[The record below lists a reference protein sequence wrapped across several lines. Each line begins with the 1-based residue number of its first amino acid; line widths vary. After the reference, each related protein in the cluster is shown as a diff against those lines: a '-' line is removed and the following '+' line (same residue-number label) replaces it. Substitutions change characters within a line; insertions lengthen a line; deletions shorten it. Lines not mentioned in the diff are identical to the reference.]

1 MSNKM
6 NKEKSDLYMGRDM
19 NNIRIRMKECGKPE
33 ILFQREVSVCYK
45 CTIDLSCDG
54 HLFIKHKNEYSVD
67 STMRLHHRGVVF
79 NGDGTCEF
87 YVMGRAKCSR
97 QDKFDEAKGFRLA
110 RLDANI
116 HAYKRG
122 FAIIKEHLAML
133 EQYIRHFDDTNELFK
148 SRLAGF
154 QKLRIKLAGSENA
167 DCDHILNSVPVHTG
181 VEKEISDEALAAVPE
196 DDDFADVPFDS
207 FVIHV
212 ANSYDKTHDNKNCDE
227 GDWRGEFAKI
237 ERISV
242 EEGLKQISAK
252 KYNGVNIDENGKIW
266 FVDFDMNKP
275 VPVYVVLP
283 FDNDST
289 MSAAQAAQ
297 WEGIYKLKVLA
308 VYKTLTN
315 FGAFEYK
322 NNVLDDPI

>member
-54 HLFIKHKNEYSVD
+54 HLFIKHKNEYAVD

-97 QDKFDEAKGFRLA
+97 QDKFDEAKGIQLA

-122 FAIIKEHLAML
+122 CAIIREHLAML

-167 DCDHILNSVPVHTG
+167 DCNHILNSVPVHTG

-212 ANSYDKTHDNKNCDE
+212 AKSYDKTHDNKNCDE

-297 WEGIYKLKVLA
+297 WEGVYKLKVLA

>member
-6 NKEKSDLYMGRDM
+6 NKEKSDLY
-19 NNIRIRMKECGKPE
+19 IMKECGKPE

-97 QDKFDEAKGFRLA
+97 QDKFDEAKGIRLA

-122 FAIIKEHLAML
+122 CSIIREHQAML

-181 VEKEISDEALAAVPE
+181 VEKDISDEALAAVPE

-212 ANSYDKTHDNKNCDE
+212 AKSYDKTHDNKNCDE
-227 GDWRGEFAKI
+227 GDWCGKFAKI

-252 KYNGVNIDENGKIW
+252 KYDGIHVDKDGNVW
-266 FVDFDMNKP
+266 FDDYVPHP
-275 VPVYVVLP
+275 VPVFVVVP
-283 FDNDST
+283 FDNDSVWVT
-289 MSAAQAAQ
+289 INVGL
-297 WEGIYKLKVLA
+297 WEGADKLKVLA

>member
-6 NKEKSDLYMGRDM
+6 NKEKSDLYMGSDM
-19 NNIRIRMKECGKPE
+19 NNIRIRMKECGNPE

-79 NGDGTCEF
+79 NGDGACEF

-97 QDKFDEAKGFRLA
+97 QDKFDEAKGIRLA

-122 FAIIKEHLAML
+122 CAIIREHLAML

-181 VEKEISDEALAAVPE
+181 VEKDISDEALAAVPE

-212 ANSYDKTHDNKNCDE
+212 AKSYDKTHDNKNCDE

-297 WEGIYKLKVLA
+297 WEGVYKLKVLA

>member
-97 QDKFDEAKGFRLA
+97 QDKFDEAKGIRMA

-122 FAIIKEHLAML
+122 CSIIREHQAML

-167 DCDHILNSVPVHTG
+167 DCNHILNSVPVHTG
-181 VEKEISDEALAAVPE
+181 VEKDISDEALAAVPE

-212 ANSYDKTHDNKNCDE
+212 AKSYDKTHDNKNCDE

-297 WEGIYKLKVLA
+297 WEGVYKLKVLA

>member
-97 QDKFDEAKGFRLA
+97 QDKFDEAKGIRLA

-122 FAIIKEHLAML
+122 CSIIREHQAML

-181 VEKEISDEALAAVPE
+181 VEKDISDEALAAVPE

-212 ANSYDKTHDNKNCDE
+212 AKSYDKTHDNKNCDE
-227 GDWRGEFAKI
+227 GDWSGEFAKI

-297 WEGIYKLKVLA
+297 WEGVYKLKVLA

>member
-19 NNIRIRMKECGKPE
+19 NNIRIRMKECGNPE

-97 QDKFDEAKGFRLA
+97 QDKFDEAKGIRLA

-122 FAIIKEHLAML
+122 CAIIKEHLAML

-167 DCDHILNSVPVHTG
+167 DCNHILNSVPVHTG

-212 ANSYDKTHDNKNCDE
+212 AKSYDKTHDNKNCDE

-297 WEGIYKLKVLA
+297 WEGVYKLKVLA

-322 NNVLDDPI
+322 NNVLDDKI

>member
-97 QDKFDEAKGFRLA
+97 QDKFDEAKGIRLA

-122 FAIIKEHLAML
+122 CAIIREHLAML

-181 VEKEISDEALAAVPE
+181 VEKEISDEALASVPE

-212 ANSYDKTHDNKNCDE
+212 AKSYDKTHDNKNCDE

-237 ERISV
+237 ERIEI
-242 EEGLKQISAK
+242 EEG
-252 KYNGVNIDENGKIW
+252 
-266 FVDFDMNKP
+266 M
-275 VPVYVVLP
+275 
-283 FDNDST
+283 
-289 MSAAQAAQ
+289 
-297 WEGIYKLKVLA
+297 KLILGFHCA
-308 VYKTLTN
+308 
-315 FGAFEYK
+315 GC
-322 NNVLDDPI
+322 

>member
-97 QDKFDEAKGFRLA
+97 QDKFDEAKGIRLA

-122 FAIIKEHLAML
+122 CSIIREHQAML

-181 VEKEISDEALAAVPE
+181 VEKDISDEALAAVPE

-212 ANSYDKTHDNKNCDE
+212 AKSYDKTHDNMNCDE
-227 GDWRGEFAKI
+227 GDWRGEFTKI

-252 KYNGVNIDENGKIW
+252 KYDGIHVDEDGNVW
-266 FVDFDMNKP
+266 FDNHVSHTAP
-275 VPVYVVLP
+275 VFVVMP
-283 FDNDST
+283 FDNDSVWNT
-289 MSAAQAAQ
+289 IHAGM
-297 WEGIYKLKVLA
+297 WEEADKLKVLA

-315 FGAFEYK
+315 FGAFEYQ

>member
-67 STMRLHHRGVVF
+67 STMRLNHRGVVF

-97 QDKFDEAKGFRLA
+97 QDKFDEAKGIRLA

-122 FAIIKEHLAML
+122 CSIIREHQAML

-181 VEKEISDEALAAVPE
+181 VEKDISDEALAAVPE

-212 ANSYDKTHDNKNCDE
+212 AKSYDKTHDNKNCDE

-297 WEGIYKLKVLA
+297 WEGVYKLKVLA

-315 FGAFEYK
+315 FGAFEYEG
-322 NNVLDDPI
+322 NVGDED